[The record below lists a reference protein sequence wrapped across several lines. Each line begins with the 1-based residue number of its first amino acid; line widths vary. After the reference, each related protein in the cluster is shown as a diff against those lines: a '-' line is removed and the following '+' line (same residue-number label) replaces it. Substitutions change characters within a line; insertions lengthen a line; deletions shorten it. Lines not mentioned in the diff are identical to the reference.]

1 MSDPQIT
8 IDLGDRS
15 YPIHIGA
22 GMLGHLPELLTRAGF
37 TGRLMLVTNPVIA
50 ELYGNRLLGML
61 RTAGFDPELIL
72 VPEGEAYKSL
82 VTAGHLYEGLSK
94 KHAERGTPIIALGG
108 GVIGD
113 LAGFVA
119 STYQRGVPFIQV
131 PTTLLAQ
138 VDSSIGGKVAVNVG
152 RLKNMAGAFYQPKMV
167 VTDISTLTTLP
178 LEELHNGLAE
188 VIKSA
193 IIADPE
199 LFAFLETDVSRI
211 LNREPEALSF
221 IVEHSAVVKA
231 RIVEQDERDEGV
243 RNLLNL
249 GHTFGHAIETI
260 TKFEMKHG
268 AAVAVGIA
276 AAARL
281 SRRLGLL
288 PVEDYDRVTKVIADA
303 GLPITFNVN
312 RPGAFVEAMGHD
324 KKKIAGK
331 LKFILPAGI
340 GSVILRDDIDPNLAV
355 EALT

>member
-1 MSDPQIT
+1 MSDQIT
-8 IDLGDRS
+8 VDLGDRR
-15 YPIHIGA
+15 YPIHIGE
-22 GMLGHLPELLTRAGF
+22 GMLGHLPELFIGAGF
-37 TGRLMLVTNPVIA
+37 TCRFMLVTNPVIV

-82 VTAGHLYEGLSK
+82 VTAGHLYEDLSK

-152 RLKNMAGAFYQPKMV
+152 RLKNMAGGFYQPKMV
-167 VTDISTLTTLP
+167 VADISTLTTLP
-178 LEELHNGLAE
+178 LEELQNGLAE

-199 LFAFLETDVSRI
+199 LFAFLENYMPRI
-211 LNREPEALSF
+211 IARDSEALSF
-221 IVEHSAVVKA
+221 IVKHSAAVKA
-231 RIVEQDERDEGV
+231 RIVEKDERDAGI

-249 GHTFGHAIETI
+249 GHTFGHAIETV

-281 SRRLGLL
+281 SHRLGLL
-288 PVEDYDRVTKVIADA
+288 SAVDRDRITNVLAAA
-303 GLPITFNVN
+303 GLPSAFDVT
-312 RPGAFVEAMGHD
+312 RPATFVEAMSHD

-340 GSVILRDDIDPNLAV
+340 GSVILRDDIDPNLVV